1 MIRLARRSDVER
13 IRAIEIAAGAAFR
26 EVGMPAIAEA
36 EPMPAEQLAA
46 YADAGRG
53 WVAVDADDV
62 PVGYVVVDLV
72 DGCAHVEQIS
82 VAPDHQGGG
91 VGRALLDEVGRWA
104 NEQGMSALTLTTFTD
119 VPWNAP
125 LYEHVGFRRLDEHE
139 LTPGLVEKRHEEA
152 EMGLDPSIRVCMRK
166 DLCHMQP

>member
-1 MIRLARRSDVER
+1 MIRRARLDDVER
-13 IRAIEIAAGAAFR
+13 IRGIEIEAGTRFR
-26 EVGMPAIAEA
+26 EVGMPAIADA

-62 PVGYVVVDLV
+62 PVGYLVVDLV
-72 DGCAHVEQIS
+72 DGCAHVEQ
-82 VAPDHQGGG
+82 VAVTPDHQGRG
-91 VGRALLDEVGRWA
+91 VGRALLDEVERWA
-104 NEQGMSALTLTTFTD
+104 AEHALSALTLTTFSD

-125 LYEHVGFRRLDEHE
+125 LYEHLGFRRLDEHE

-152 EMGLDPSIRVCMRK
+152 AMGLEPSIRVCMRR
-166 DLCHMQP
+166 DLGHTQR